1 MAALNLGASSAGT
14 RPRSFTSM
22 PCALAH
28 CRISVGFSPLTDALR
43 PARAG
48 RLPPP
53 ARRAAATQRA
63 SVSRGARACPAIR
76 PISYPVPSSPTRTAP
91 SPLIAI
97 KVIDQQNL
105 YLLSHD
111 CLLL

>member
-1 MAALNLGASSAGT
+1 VPG
-14 RPRSFTSM
+14 
-22 PCALAH
+22 
-28 CRISVGFSPLTDALR
+28 
-43 PARAG
+43 
-48 RLPPP
+48 
-53 ARRAAATQRA
+53 
-63 SVSRGARACPAIR
+63 GARACPAIR